1 MEVYNITRNEQTQ
14 KRNIQSSPN
23 HQNQTEPRFQV
34 RETMIYTVR
43 YYLLQ
48 GPLPCWHRLCMTR
61 CYQMQKMYRKA
72 VYYQL
77 FYPSFWWKC
86 YQHLRITLY
95 KLLKLIMVSRI
106 FWAEYSPLT
115 WFSECWIT
123 LAPHDTDWL
132 SLDFIK
138 VHCVNGSFGIGWLLE
153 IDISI
158 TKRASSNH
166 ITTDSNWQDW
176 ASLKV
181 SNDHQWFIGRFY
193 YLRKFFVKHGF
204 CGFMVKVSDVK
215 TRHRIRLLGCRHFLR
230 QKKMVPPWKN
240 WKFSC

>member
-14 KRNIQSSPN
+14 EKHSKFPEPSKPD
-23 HQNQTEPRFQV
+23 QTRGFQV
-34 RETMIYTVR
+34 KETMIYTVR

-77 FYPSFWWKC
+77 IYPSSWWKC
-86 YQHLRITLY
+86 YQHLENKYIQASTTYYGFEDFR
-95 KLLKLIMVSRI
+95 
-106 FWAEYSPLT
+106 AGYSSLEFT

-123 LAPHDTDWL
+123 LAPHDTDWF

-153 IDISI
+153 IDVSI
-158 TKRASSNH
+158 AKRASSNH

-176 ASLKV
+176 TSLKMINGSPDSSKV
-181 SNDHQWFIGRFY
+181 FI
-193 YLRKFFVKHGF
+193 
-204 CGFMVKVSDVK
+204 
-215 TRHRIRLLGCRHFLR
+215 T
-230 QKKMVPPWKN
+230 WEN
-240 WKFSC
+240 FS